1 MRYIVIECTA
11 VISLDSTAIHMIE
24 GLQREFK
31 ERGIRV
37 AFATVGNRMDKDL
50 RRAGLIDKIGSR
62 WFHPSVHSAVK
73 FCTSHRALANGAAL
87 EECLTEED
95 LPSGITTPPP
105 CIVLFPGARGRRGRD
120 GAAVRPHTARA
131 GCGGRLQHARGRVG
145 RRARAAGKRSV
156 WRGAA

>member
-105 CIVLFPGARGRRGRD
+105 CIVLFPGVHA
-120 GAAVRPHTARA
+120 PHWRA
-131 GCGGRLQHARGRVG
+131 SC
-145 RRARAAGKRSV
+145 
-156 WRGAA
+156 